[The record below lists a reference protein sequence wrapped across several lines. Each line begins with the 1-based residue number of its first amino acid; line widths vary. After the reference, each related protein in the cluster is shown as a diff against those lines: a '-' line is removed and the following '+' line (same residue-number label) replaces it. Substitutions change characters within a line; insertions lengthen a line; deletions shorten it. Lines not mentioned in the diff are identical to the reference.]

1 LQGDI
6 QTYRDV
12 LPTFLQTMTDLLVA
26 IGENIAPRSQFVEGS
41 MSDYI
46 GMPTNMGIKTTQQIQ
61 TDSTATSKRHDHEV
75 VISLKGFRYTRDIA

>member
-1 LQGDI
+1 MVTIAGRYPNLQRCFANLF
-6 QTYRDV
+6 T
-12 LPTFLQTMTDLLVA
+12 
-26 IGENIAPRSQFVEGS
+26 SHFVEGS

-75 VISLKGFRYTRDIA
+75 VISLKGVRYTRDIA